1 MRKLYKTYVGARKRC
16 GEGVDLRYEDMAA
29 ALRKQVPKLINNT
42 GAKSVE
48 LKGVIRGGKA
58 VLKALPKH

>member
-1 MRKLYKTYVGARKRC
+1 MRHAFADGPHGAH
-16 GEGVDLRYEDMAA
+16 EGTGVELAA

-48 LKGVIRGGKA
+48 FKVVIRGGKA